1 MDKLERN
8 IYGIDFDIQLECF
21 GITWERPFKKKKV
34 RKKNSKELNEIYK
47 QRYNELEDVLNDDF
61 FKQDLYQRIY
71 KLKNVIN
78 GPKVEAPEPTA
89 INDPIT
95 GELIT
100 DNEEIK
106 RVSLEHNV
114 KILTKNKPKR
124 KDMELINLKKCNHKE
139 IMRKGVTNSWALN
152 QSTFNKVVE
161 KIRKKRKKVY
171 ILFTKVG
178 DSYKQALF

>member
-1 MDKLERN
+1 M
-8 IYGIDFDIQLECF
+8 
-21 GITWERPFKKKKV
+21 
-34 RKKNSKELNEIYK
+34 
-47 QRYNELEDVLNDDF
+47 
-61 FKQDLYQRIY
+61 YQRIY

-78 GPKVEAPEPTA
+78 GPKVEALEPTA

-124 KDMELINLKKCNHKE
+124 KDEELINLKKCNHEE
-139 IMRKGVTNSWALN
+139 IMSKGVTNSWALN
-152 QSTFNKVVE
+152 QSTFNKVIE
-161 KIRKKRKKVY
+161 KIRKKRKTRVRKAMAHAM
-171 ILFTKVG
+171 FKTKLPKIG
-178 DSYKQALF
+178 

>member
-1 MDKLERN
+1 MPSLKVNNNKLRRPIINFRNSGWDKCKEITDKHASKIIDALNNITDVDKLESK
-8 IYGIDFDIQLECF
+8 IYGIDLDIQIECF

-114 KILTKNKPKR
+114 KIML
-124 KDMELINLKKCNHKE
+124 
-139 IMRKGVTNSWALN
+139 
-152 QSTFNKVVE
+152 
-161 KIRKKRKKVY
+161 
-171 ILFTKVG
+171 
-178 DSYKQALF
+178 